1 MQQQF
6 ERLNFVLGE
15 VRDRMDLQDAAIR
28 NLQGGR
34 DRRRRERRV
43 ENEYEN
49 EGDGEDE
56 EDLASEVGSGRHR
69 RVRRERG
76 HEWNP
81 GGRDGVDRSLGS
93 IKMKIPSFQGRTDPE
108 VIEFTDYAII
118 WWDQLVTNRRR
129 NTERPVE
136 TWGELKALMRRR
148 FVPSHFYRDLY
159 QRLQNLTQG
168 SRSVEDYHK
177 EMEVAMI
184 RANVEEDREATMAR
198 FLSGLNRDIANVIE
212 LQHYVEIEDMVHM
225 AMKVERQ
232 LKRKGTARY
241 TSVSNTTWKSKW
253 DRNDSAEAKRKT
265 EPPKGKD
272 EGTSNKPKVE
282 SQPSR
287 NRDIKCFKCLGSGHI
302 ASQCPNRRVMIMRDN
317 GEVMTESESLVA
329 RRALNTHIKVDDA
342 EQQRENIFHTRCH
355 VNNKWLNDCG
365 EVRVDRQ
372 VLVTFSIGK
381 YLDEVLCDVVPM
393 HAGHILLGRPW
404 QYDRRVTHD
413 GFKNMYSFEF
423 EDVFPEEMPNELP
436 PIRGIEHQIDFVPGA
451 AIPNRPAYRSN
462 PEETK
467 ELQRQVEDLM
477 SKGYVRESMSP
488 CAVPVL
494 LVPKKDGTW
503 RMCVDC
509 RAINNITVKYRHP
522 IPRLDDMLDEL
533 HGSCIFSKI
542 DLKSGYHQIRM
553 KEGDEWKTAFKT
565 KYGLYEWLVMPFG
578 LTNAPSTFMRLMNH
592 VLRAFIGK
600 FVVVYFDDIL
610 VYSKDLN
617 EHIEHLRYV
626 FDVLKCEKLYANFKK
641 CNFCMEKVVFLGYVV
656 TTTGIE
662 VDEEKVKAIKE
673 WPTPKSITEVRSF
686 HGLASFY
693 RRFVKDFST
702 LAAPLTEIIKKNVG
716 FHWGADQDNAFATI
730 KERLCSAPVLAL
742 PNFNKTFEIEC
753 DASGIG
759 IGAVLM
765 QDRRPIAFFSEKL
778 SGASLKYPTY
788 DKELYAL
795 VRALETWQHYLWP
808 REFVIHTDHES
819 LKHLKGQGKLNQRHA
834 RWLEY
839 IETFPYVI
847 RYKQGKEN
855 IVADALSR
863 RYVLLTSMSAK
874 LLGFEYVKDMYADDA
889 DFSNVYK
896 ACDKTA
902 FGKFYKHDGYLFK
915 ESKLC
920 VPSCSMREL
929 LVREAHGGGLM
940 GHFGVKKTL
949 DILHEH
955 FFWPKNEERCESH
968 LWQPWVDISMDFVLG
983 LPRTKRGRDSIF
995 VVVDRFSKMAHFI
1008 PCHKTDDA
1016 TNIAD
1021 LFFREIVRLHGVPR
1035 SIVSDRDVKFL
1046 SYFWKVLWGKLG
1058 TKLLFSTTC
1067 HPQTDGQ
1074 TEVVNRTLTQL
1085 LRTVVHKN
1093 LKTWEDCL
1101 PFIEFAYNRAMH
1113 STTSY
1118 SPFEIVYGFNPLTP
1132 LDLMPLPI
1140 DGRSSL
1146 DGQQEGGVGEDSW
1159 SNPFEE
1165 RGNDGNQGGPSLKDP
1180 LQVPDGPITR
1190 SRAKKIKEAMQGLVQ
1205 STWDEAS
1212 KSPTIKIITFVA
1224 FLLLN
1229 LSKHITMSHRSD
1241 SSPKGKA
1248 DNSSIVL
1255 QAMQQQFEQLNFV
1268 LGEVRDRMDH
1278 QETAIRNL
1286 QGGRDRRRCERRV
1299 ENEYENEGDGEDE
1312 EDLASEV
1319 GGETSNKEGQAE
1331 SSLMLRAMQQ
1341 QFERM
1346 DVMFNDIRDRMD
1358 RQDAVIATWCEGRP
1372 QGGPYVRRQAR
1383 RAPVKEE
1390 ESHQRENLFHTR
1402 CFVNNKVCHVII
1414 DGGSCTNVASTYLVE
1429 KLALTTLKHPHPY
1442 RLQWLNECGE
1452 IKVTRQVLVALSIG
1466 KYEDEVLCDVVPMH
1480 ACHLL
1485 LGRPWQ
1491 YDKRAKHDGF
1501 NNRSLKMSFP
1511 KKYLMD
1517 YLQSEGLNIK
1527 LISYQGASIPN
1538 RPAYRSNPEETKE
1551 LQRQVGELLEK
1562 GYVRESMSP
1571 CAVPVLLVPKKD
1583 GTWRMCVDCRAINNI
1598 TVKYRHPIPRLDD
1611 MLDEL
1616 HGSCVFTKIDLKS
1629 GYHQIRMKEG
1639 DEWKTVFKTKYGL
1652 YEWFVMPFGLTNAP
1666 STFMRLMNHV
1676 LRAFIGRF
1684 VVVYFDDILIYSKNL
1699 EEHVMHLKSV
1709 LEILRKEKLFANLKK
1724 CTFCT
1729 DKLVFLGFVVG
1740 AKGIVVD
1747 EEKVKAIKEWPTPK
1761 SITEDRAF
1769 IEIKER
1775 LCGAPLLALP
1785 DFSKTFEIECDASGI
1800 GIGAVL
1806 MQEKRPIAYFSEK
1819 LNGAALNYPTYD
1831 KELYAL
1837 VRALETWQHYLW
1849 PKEFVIHTDHESL
1862 KHLKGQGKL
1871 NRRHA
1876 QWMEFIETFP
1886 YVIKYKQGK
1895 ENIVADALS
1904 RRYALISTLNAKLL
1918 GFEYV
1923 KELYVNDD
1931 DFASVFAACEK
1942 AAFGKFYRLD
1952 GYLFRENRL
1961 CVPNSSMRELLVRE
1975 AHGGGGRDGVDRSLG
1990 SIKMKIPSFQGRTD
2004 PEVYLEWEK
2013 KIDLVFDCHNY
2024 SEEKK
2029 VKLAVIEFTDYA
2041 IIWWDQ
2047 LVTNRCHVNNKWLN
2061 DCGEVRVDRQVLVT
2075 FSIGKYLDEVLCDV
2089 VPMHAGHILLGRP
2102 WQYDRRAIHDGFKNM
2117 YSFVKE
2123 GKTIKLAPL
2132 TPSQVYEDQLKL
2144 KSEEFEHVFPKEKS
2158 NELPS
2163 IRGIEHQID
2172 FVPGAAIPNRPAYR
2186 SNPEET
2192 KELQRQ
2198 VEDLMSKGYVRES
2211 MSPCAVPVLLVP
2223 KKDGTWRMCVD
2234 CRAINNIT
2242 VKYRHLIPRLDD
2254 MLDELH
2260 GSCIFSKIDLKSGY
2274 HQIRMKEGDE
2284 WKTAFKTKYGLYEW
2298 LVMPFGL
2305 TNAPSTFMRLMNHA
2319 LRAFLG
2325 RFVVVY
2331 FDDILVYSKSL
2342 DEHVD
2347 YLHCVLAILR
2357 KEKLNVNLKKCSF
2370 YLDKVVF
2377 LGYVVS
2383 AKGIAVDE
2391 EKTYD
2396 KELYALV
2403 GALETWQHYLWPK
2416 EFVIYTDHES
2426 LKHLKGQVNERYSL
2440 DGQKMAEMVKKLH
2453 ESVQQHMEKKT
2464 EQYANKANKGRRQV
2478 IFEPSDWVWVHMP
2491 VGGPSYILEEMDLS
2505 EFLRKLMTMLIKWTF
2520 PGEYKVSATFNVSD
2534 LSPFDVGDD
2543 SWSNPFEERGNDGN
2557 QGGPSLKDPLQVPDG
2572 PITRSRAKKIKEAM
2586 QGLVQSTWD
2595 EASKSPTIKVGL
2607 KEGEPI
2613 LIHLIQAME
2622 DMT

>member
-1 MQQQF
+1 MSHRSDSSPKGKADNSSIVLQAMQQQF

-15 VRDRMDLQDAAIR
+15 VRDRMDHQETAIR

-49 EGDGEDE
+49 DVDGEDE

-108 VIEFTDYAII
+108 VYLEWEKKIDLVFDCHNYSEEKKVKLAVIEFTDYAII

-129 NTERPVE
+129 NNERPIE
-136 TWGELKALMRRR
+136 TWGELKAIMRRR

-159 QRLQNLTQG
+159 QKLQNLTQG

-317 GEVMTESESLVA
+317 GEVMTESEDDSDGMPELVDASDDDGVVYPVTGESLVA

-355 VNNKWLNDCG
+355 VNNKRL
-365 EVRVDRQ
+365 EVDRQ

-413 GFKNMYSFEF
+413 GFKNMYSFVKGGKTIKLAPLTPSQVYEDQLKLKSEEF

-592 VLRAFIGK
+592 VLR
-600 FVVVYFDDIL
+600 
-610 VYSKDLN
+610 
-617 EHIEHLRYV
+617 
-626 FDVLKCEKLYANFKK
+626 
-641 CNFCMEKVVFLGYVV
+641 
-656 TTTGIE
+656 IE

-673 WPTPKSITEVRSF
+673 WPTPKSITE
-686 HGLASFY
+686 HYLI
-693 RRFVKDFST
+693 
-702 LAAPLTEIIKKNVG
+702 LTKLLRLNVMP
-716 FHWGADQDNAFATI
+716 Q
-730 KERLCSAPVLAL
+730 
-742 PNFNKTFEIEC
+742 
-753 DASGIG
+753 GIG

-889 DFSNVYK
+889 DFSDVYK

-955 FFWPKNEERCESH
+955 FFWPKMKKDVNRICGGCITCRKAKSKVLPHGLYTPLPVPSE
-968 LWQPWVDISMDFVLG
+968 PWVDISMDFVLG

-1008 PCHKTDDA
+1008 LCHKTDDA

-1093 LKTWEDCL
+1093 LKTWKDCL
-1101 PFIEFAYNRAMH
+1101 PFIEFAYNRATH

-1146 DGQQEGGVGEDSW
+1146 DGQKKAELVKSLH
-1159 SNPFEE
+1159 E
-1165 RGNDGNQGGPSLKDP
+1165 RVR
-1180 LQVPDGPITR
+1180 LQI
-1190 SRAKKIKEAMQGLVQ
+1190 AQK
-1205 STWDEAS
+1205 
-1212 KSPTIKIITFVA
+1212 
-1224 FLLLN
+1224 
-1229 LSKHITMSHRSD
+1229 
-1241 SSPKGKA
+1241 
-1248 DNSSIVL
+1248 
-1255 QAMQQQFEQLNFV
+1255 
-1268 LGEVRDRMDH
+1268 
-1278 QETAIRNL
+1278 
-1286 QGGRDRRRCERRV
+1286 
-1299 ENEYENEGDGEDE
+1299 NE
-1312 EDLASEV
+1312 
-1319 GGETSNKEGQAE
+1319 K
-1331 SSLMLRAMQQ
+1331 
-1341 QFERM
+1341 
-1346 DVMFNDIRDRMD
+1346 
-1358 RQDAVIATWCEGRP
+1358 
-1372 QGGPYVRRQAR
+1372 
-1383 RAPVKEE
+1383 
-1390 ESHQRENLFHTR
+1390 
-1402 CFVNNKVCHVII
+1402 
-1414 DGGSCTNVASTYLVE
+1414 VAS
-1429 KLALTTLKHPHPY
+1429 
-1442 RLQWLNECGE
+1442 Q
-1452 IKVTRQVLVALSIG
+1452 
-1466 KYEDEVLCDVVPMH
+1466 
-1480 ACHLL
+1480 
-1485 LGRPWQ
+1485 
-1491 YDKRAKHDGF
+1491 
-1501 NNRSLKMSFP
+1501 
-1511 KKYLMD
+1511 
-1517 YLQSEGLNIK
+1517 
-1527 LISYQGASIPN
+1527 
-1538 RPAYRSNPEETKE
+1538 
-1551 LQRQVGELLEK
+1551 
-1562 GYVRESMSP
+1562 
-1571 CAVPVLLVPKKD
+1571 
-1583 GTWRMCVDCRAINNI
+1583 
-1598 TVKYRHPIPRLDD
+1598 
-1611 MLDEL
+1611 
-1616 HGSCVFTKIDLKS
+1616 
-1629 GYHQIRMKEG
+1629 
-1639 DEWKTVFKTKYGL
+1639 
-1652 YEWFVMPFGLTNAP
+1652 
-1666 STFMRLMNHV
+1666 
-1676 LRAFIGRF
+1676 
-1684 VVVYFDDILIYSKNL
+1684 
-1699 EEHVMHLKSV
+1699 
-1709 LEILRKEKLFANLKK
+1709 
-1724 CTFCT
+1724 
-1729 DKLVFLGFVVG
+1729 
-1740 AKGIVVD
+1740 
-1747 EEKVKAIKEWPTPK
+1747 
-1761 SITEDRAF
+1761 
-1769 IEIKER
+1769 
-1775 LCGAPLLALP
+1775 
-1785 DFSKTFEIECDASGI
+1785 
-1800 GIGAVL
+1800 
-1806 MQEKRPIAYFSEK
+1806 
-1819 LNGAALNYPTYD
+1819 
-1831 KELYAL
+1831 
-1837 VRALETWQHYLW
+1837 
-1849 PKEFVIHTDHESL
+1849 
-1862 KHLKGQGKL
+1862 
-1871 NRRHA
+1871 
-1876 QWMEFIETFP
+1876 
-1886 YVIKYKQGK
+1886 
-1895 ENIVADALS
+1895 
-1904 RRYALISTLNAKLL
+1904 
-1918 GFEYV
+1918 
-1923 KELYVNDD
+1923 
-1931 DFASVFAACEK
+1931 
-1942 AAFGKFYRLD
+1942 
-1952 GYLFRENRL
+1952 
-1961 CVPNSSMRELLVRE
+1961 
-1975 AHGGGGRDGVDRSLG
+1975 
-1990 SIKMKIPSFQGRTD
+1990 
-2004 PEVYLEWEK
+2004 
-2013 KIDLVFDCHNY
+2013 
-2024 SEEKK
+2024 
-2029 VKLAVIEFTDYA
+2029 
-2041 IIWWDQ
+2041 
-2047 LVTNRCHVNNKWLN
+2047 
-2061 DCGEVRVDRQVLVT
+2061 
-2075 FSIGKYLDEVLCDV
+2075 
-2089 VPMHAGHILLGRP
+2089 
-2102 WQYDRRAIHDGFKNM
+2102 
-2117 YSFVKE
+2117 
-2123 GKTIKLAPL
+2123 
-2132 TPSQVYEDQLKL
+2132 
-2144 KSEEFEHVFPKEKS
+2144 
-2158 NELPS
+2158 
-2163 IRGIEHQID
+2163 
-2172 FVPGAAIPNRPAYR
+2172 
-2186 SNPEET
+2186 
-2192 KELQRQ
+2192 
-2198 VEDLMSKGYVRES
+2198 
-2211 MSPCAVPVLLVP
+2211 
-2223 KKDGTWRMCVD
+2223 
-2234 CRAINNIT
+2234 
-2242 VKYRHLIPRLDD
+2242 
-2254 MLDELH
+2254 
-2260 GSCIFSKIDLKSGY
+2260 
-2274 HQIRMKEGDE
+2274 
-2284 WKTAFKTKYGLYEW
+2284 
-2298 LVMPFGL
+2298 
-2305 TNAPSTFMRLMNHA
+2305 
-2319 LRAFLG
+2319 
-2325 RFVVVY
+2325 
-2331 FDDILVYSKSL
+2331 
-2342 DEHVD
+2342 
-2347 YLHCVLAILR
+2347 
-2357 KEKLNVNLKKCSF
+2357 
-2370 YLDKVVF
+2370 
-2377 LGYVVS
+2377 
-2383 AKGIAVDE
+2383 
-2391 EKTYD
+2391 
-2396 KELYALV
+2396 
-2403 GALETWQHYLWPK
+2403 
-2416 EFVIYTDHES
+2416 
-2426 LKHLKGQVNERYSL
+2426 
-2440 DGQKMAEMVKKLH
+2440 
-2453 ESVQQHMEKKT
+2453 
-2464 EQYANKANKGRRQV
+2464 ANKGRRRV
-2478 IFEPSDWVWVHMP
+2478 IFEPGDWVWVHMRKERFP
-2491 VGGPSYILEEMDLS
+2491 AHRKTKLHPQGDGPFQILEKINDNAYKVDL
-2505 EFLRKLMTMLIKWTF
+2505 L
-2520 PGEYKVSATFNVSD
+2520 GEYKVSATFNVSD
-2534 LSPFDVGDD
+2534 LSPFDVGED

-2613 LIHLIQAME
+2613 LIHLIQAVE